1 MQWSRL
7 VSAHTPGICL
17 SWSIVNE
24 CNMLCS
30 AGNLSKDT
38 VESLFVKVYFKGRPG
53 GVCCNEVAF
62 KAFTKYRGDSRRGKK
77 CPSEACSQSGREWV
91 RSCDGTF
98 HGLSHRLTLILILPL
113 SSSSREFFT
122 RMFSSFKSRCTMSVR
137 YEGKRL
143 NWILYIIF
151 TEIFVVAALVSV
163 LKKLS
168 NGWKGGFLLNHHTV
182 LV

>member
-1 MQWSRL
+1 MCVSDKEKQTETWTFMQWSRL

-62 KAFTKYRGDSRRGKK
+62 KAFTKYRGDGRQGKSAHQK
-77 CPSEACSQSGREWV
+77 LVPSLGE
-91 RSCDGTF
+91 
-98 HGLSHRLTLILILPL
+98 
-113 SSSSREFFT
+113 
-122 RMFSSFKSRCTMSVR
+122 
-137 YEGKRL
+137 
-143 NWILYIIF
+143 
-151 TEIFVVAALVSV
+151 
-163 LKKLS
+163 
-168 NGWKGGFLLNHHTV
+168 NG
-182 LV
+182 